1 MKWIFYIVLSWMV
14 VLVLVALTSCGGGS
28 RETPVYPDDQ
38 FAIPS
43 SVVVPKE

>member
-1 MKWIFYIVLSWMV
+1 MKWILYIVLPWLV
-14 VLVLVALTSCGGGS
+14 VVALVALTSCGGGS

-43 SVVVPKE
+43 SVAVPKE